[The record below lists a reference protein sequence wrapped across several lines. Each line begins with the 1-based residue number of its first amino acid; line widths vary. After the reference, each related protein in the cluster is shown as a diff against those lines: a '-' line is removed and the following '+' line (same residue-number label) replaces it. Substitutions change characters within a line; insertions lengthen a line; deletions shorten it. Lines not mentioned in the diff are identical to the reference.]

1 MVRKGGL
8 GKGLDAL
15 IPSGMPEQEKHGATA
30 GGAVTGSDAAGM
42 VSEIAIDAIVPN
54 PRQPRAQMDEE
65 ELQGLSESIRE
76 HGILQPLVVSRDTQG
91 SYTLIAGERRL
102 RAAKLAGLQ
111 SVPVIVRQASDQQ
124 RLELALIENV
134 QRADLTPL
142 ETAEAYH
149 HLIDEFGLTHE
160 EVAARVG
167 KSREAVTNTHRL
179 VKLPDEIKAGLA
191 DGLITEGHARALL
204 GLEGTPAMLLEVY
217 KTVVRSRLSVRQTEA
232 LVKELATHR
241 TRRPARKDVPD
252 EIQEMEDQLRRY
264 LGTRIKL
271 RYGKDGGSL
280 TIYYFSDEELNEMIA
295 KILKE

>member
-1 MVRKGGL
+1 MTRKGGL

-15 IPSGMPEQEKHGATA
+15 IPGSSSLPERE
-30 GGAVTGSDAAGM
+30 GGGIT
-42 VSEIAIDAIVPN
+42 EIPVAQIIPN
-54 PRQPRAQMDEE
+54 PRQPRAQMDEMD
-65 ELQGLSESIRE
+65 LQGLADSIRE
-76 HGILQPLVVSRDTQG
+76 HGILQPLVVSHDAQG
-91 SYTLIAGERRL
+91 NSYVLIAGERRL
-102 RAAKLAGLQ
+102 RAAKLAGLER
-111 SVPVIVRQASDQQ
+111 VPVIIRPASEQQ

-134 QRADLTPL
+134 QRADLSPL

-160 EVAARVG
+160 EVATRVG

-179 VKLPDEIKAGLA
+179 VKLPDEVKKGLI

-204 GLEGTPAMLLEVY
+204 SLENSPHILLEVY
-217 KTVVRSRLSVRQTEA
+217 KTVINTKLSVRQTEA
-232 LVKELATHR
+232 LVKHLSGPSSRR
-241 TRRPARKDVPD
+241 TNRKDVPAD
-252 EIQEMEDQLRRY
+252 VQEMEDQLRRY

-280 TIYYFSDEELNEMIA
+280 TIYYFSDEELNDMIA

>member
-1 MVRKGGL
+1 MARKGGL

-15 IPSGMPEQEKHGATA
+15 IPSNNPQPVHG
-30 GGAVTGSDAAGM
+30 GGASG
-42 VSEIAIDAIVPN
+42 VSEVPIAMIVPN
-54 PRQPRAQMDEE
+54 PRQPRMEMDDA
-65 ELQGLSESIRE
+65 ELQGLADSIQE
-76 HGILQPLVVSRDTQG
+76 HGILQPLIVSYDGQNDQ
-91 SYTLIAGERRL
+91 YTLIAGERRL
-102 RAAKLAGLQ
+102 RAARLAGLDQ
-111 SVPVIVRQASDQQ
+111 IPVIIRQASDQQ

-167 KSREAVTNTHRL
+167 KSREAITNTHRL
-179 VKLPDEIKAGLA
+179 VKLPAEIKQGLA
-191 DGLITEGHARALL
+191 QGLITEGHARALL
-204 GLEGTPAMLLEVY
+204 SLEGSPHVMLEVY
-217 KTVVRSRLSVRQTEA
+217 KTIVSRKLSVRQAEA
-232 LVKELATHR
+232 LVKHLSG
-241 TRRPARKDVPD
+241 TRSRQASHKDVPAD
-252 EIQEMEDQLRRY
+252 VQEMEDQLRRY

-280 TIYYFSDEELNEMIA
+280 TIYYFSDEELNDMIA

>member
-1 MVRKGGL
+1 MARKGGL

-15 IPSGMPEQEKHGATA
+15 IPGSSGSSQPEREA
-30 GGAVTGSDAAGM
+30 GSM
-42 VSEIAIDAIVPN
+42 EIALDQIVPN
-54 PRQPRAQMDEE
+54 PRQPRVQMDET
-65 ELQGLSESIRE
+65 ELQGLADSIRE
-76 HGILQPLVVSRDTQG
+76 HGVLQPLIVSYDGQLDR
-91 SYTLIAGERRL
+91 YILIAGERRW
-102 RAAKLAGLQ
+102 RASRLAGLEN
-111 SVPVIVRQASDQQ
+111 VPVILRQASEQQ

-179 VKLPDEIKAGLA
+179 VKLPEEVKLGLVQ
-191 DGLITEGHARALL
+191 GLITEGHARALL
-204 GLEGTPAMLLEVY
+204 SLEASPQVLLDVY
-217 KTVVRSRLSVRQTEA
+217 KTVVNNKLSVRQTEA
-232 LVKELATHR
+232 LVKELNGPR
-241 TRRPARKDVPD
+241 IRRASRKDVPAD
-252 EIQEMEDQLRRY
+252 VQEMEDQLRRY

-280 TIYYFSDEELNEMIA
+280 TIYYFSDEELNDMIT

>member
-1 MVRKGGL
+1 MMARKGGL

-15 IPSGMPEQEKHGATA
+15 IPSNLQPGREA
-30 GGAVTGSDAAGM
+30 GGGTGG
-42 VSEIAIDAIVPN
+42 IAEVPIAMIVPN
-54 PRQPRAQMDEE
+54 PRQPRMSMDDA
-65 ELQGLSESIRE
+65 ELQGLADSIQE
-76 HGILQPLVVSRDTQG
+76 HGILQPLIVSFDSSTDQ
-91 SYTLIAGERRL
+91 YILIAGERRL
-102 RAAKLAGLQ
+102 RAAKLAGLEQ
-111 SVPVIVRQASDQQ
+111 VPVIIRQASDQQ
-124 RLELALIENV
+124 RLEMALIENV

-179 VKLPDEIKAGLA
+179 VKLPEEIKQGLA
-191 DGLITEGHARALL
+191 QGLITEGHARALL
-204 GLEGTPAMLLEVY
+204 SLEASPHVMLEVY
-217 KTVVRSRLSVRQTEA
+217 KTIVNKKLSVRQTEA
-232 LVKELATHR
+232 LVKHLSGPRIHQTS
-241 TRRPARKDVPD
+241 RKDMPA

-271 RYGKDGGSL
+271 RYSKDGGSL
-280 TIYYFSDEELNEMIA
+280 TIYYFSDEELNDMLA

>member
-1 MVRKGGL
+1 MARKGGL

-15 IPSGMPEQEKHGATA
+15 IPGGSSGQPERE
-30 GGAVTGSDAAGM
+30 GGG
-42 VSEIAIDAIVPN
+42 IAEVPVAQVVPN
-54 PRQPRAQMDEE
+54 PRQPRSNMDET
-65 ELQGLSESIRE
+65 ELQGLAESIHE
-76 HGILQPLVVSRDTQG
+76 HGVLQPLIVSYDAKKDN
-91 SYTLIAGERRL
+91 YVLIAGERRL
-102 RAAKLAGLQ
+102 RAARLAGLE
-111 SVPVIVRQASDQQ
+111 SVPVIIRQASEQQ

-179 VKLPDEIKAGLA
+179 VKLPDEIKKGLA
-191 DGLITEGHARALL
+191 EGLITEGHARSLL
-204 GLEGTPAMLLEVY
+204 SLETSPQALLEVY
-217 KTVVRSRLSVRQTEA
+217 KTVIKNKLSVRQTEA
-232 LVKELATHR
+232 LVKELAGPR
-241 TRRPARKDVPD
+241 MRRVTRKDVPAD
-252 EIQEMEDQLRRY
+252 VQEMEDQLRQY

-280 TIYYFSDEELNEMIA
+280 TIYYFSDEELNDMIA
-295 KILKE
+295 KILKG

>member
-1 MVRKGGL
+1 MARKGGL

-15 IPSGMPEQEKHGATA
+15 IPGSSSAPEREA
-30 GGAVTGSDAAGM
+30 GTM
-42 VSEIAIDAIVPN
+42 EIALDQIVPN
-54 PRQPRAQMDEE
+54 PRQPRVQMDES
-65 ELQGLSESIRE
+65 ELQGLADSIRE
-76 HGILQPLVVSRDTQG
+76 HGVLQPLIVSYDGQLDR
-91 SYTLIAGERRL
+91 YILIAGERRW
-102 RAAKLAGLQ
+102 RASRLAGLEN
-111 SVPVIVRQASDQQ
+111 VPVVLRQASEQQ

-160 EVAARVG
+160 EVAVRVG

-179 VKLPDEIKAGLA
+179 VKLPDAIKKGLV

-204 GLEGTPAMLLEVY
+204 SLEASPQVLLDVY
-217 KTVVRSRLSVRQTEA
+217 KTVVNNKLSVRQTEA
-232 LVKELATHR
+232 LVKELAGPR
-241 TRRPARKDVPD
+241 TRRASRKEVPV
-252 EIQEMEDQLRRY
+252 EVQEMENQLRGY

-271 RYGKDGGSL
+271 RYGNGSGSL
-280 TIYYFSDEELNEMIA
+280 TIFYYSDEELNDMIT

>member
-1 MVRKGGL
+1 MRQADMARKGGL

-15 IPSGMPEQEKHGATA
+15 IPGGSPGGSSDLVDHVSGVAEIPVEQVA
-30 GGAVTGSDAAGM
+30 
-42 VSEIAIDAIVPN
+42 PN
-54 PRQPRAQMDEE
+54 PRQPRENMDET
-65 ELQGLSESIRE
+65 ELQGLADSIHE
-76 HGILQPLVVSRDTQG
+76 HGVLQPLIVSYDPQKDN
-91 SYTLIAGERRL
+91 YVLIAGERRL
-102 RAAKLAGLQ
+102 RAARLAGLAT
-111 SVPVIVRQASDQQ
+111 VPAIIRQASEQQ

-179 VKLPDEIKAGLA
+179 VKLPDAIKKGLV

-204 GLEGTPAMLLEVY
+204 SLEASPHVLLDVY
-217 KTVVRSRLSVRQTEA
+217 KTVVNNKLSVRQTEA
-232 LVKELATHR
+232 LVKELGGPRIHRATHKEV
-241 TRRPARKDVPD
+241 PAEV
-252 EIQEMEDQLRRY
+252 QEMEDQLRRY

-280 TIYYFSDEELNEMIA
+280 TIYYFSDEELNDMIM

>member
-1 MVRKGGL
+1 MARKGGL

-15 IPSGMPEQEKHGATA
+15 IPGSSGSSQPEREA
-30 GGAVTGSDAAGM
+30 GTM
-42 VSEIAIDAIVPN
+42 EIALDQIVPN
-54 PRQPRAQMDEE
+54 PRQPRVQMDEI
-65 ELQGLSESIRE
+65 ELQGLADSIRE
-76 HGILQPLVVSRDTQG
+76 HGVLQPLIVSYDGQLDR
-91 SYTLIAGERRL
+91 YILIAGERRW
-102 RAAKLAGLQ
+102 RASRLAGLEN
-111 SVPVIVRQASDQQ
+111 VPVILRQASEQQ

-160 EVAARVG
+160 EVAVRVG

-179 VKLPDEIKAGLA
+179 VRLPDEVKLGLA
-191 DGLITEGHARALL
+191 QGLITEGHARALL
-204 GLEGTPAMLLEVY
+204 SLEASPQILLDVY
-217 KTVVRSRLSVRQTEA
+217 KTVINNKLSVRQTEA
-232 LVKELATHR
+232 LVKELNGPR
-241 TRRPARKDVPD
+241 IRRANRKEVPADV
-252 EIQEMEDQLRRY
+252 QEMEDQLRRY

-280 TIYYFSDEELNEMIA
+280 TIYYFSDEELNDMIA

>member
-1 MVRKGGL
+1 MARKGGL

-15 IPSGMPEQEKHGATA
+15 IPGGSSGQPERES
-30 GGAVTGSDAAGM
+30 GGVA
-42 VSEIAIDAIVPN
+42 EIPIEQVIPN
-54 PRQPRAQMDEE
+54 PRQPRASMDEG
-65 ELQGLSESIRE
+65 ELQGLAESIHE
-76 HGILQPLVVSRDTQG
+76 HGVLQPLIVSYNPGEDQ
-91 SYTLIAGERRL
+91 YTLIAGERRL
-102 RAAKLAGLQ
+102 RAARLAGLET
-111 SVPVIVRQASDQQ
+111 VPAIIRQASEQQ

-179 VKLPDEIKAGLA
+179 VKLPDAIKKGLA
-191 DGLITEGHARALL
+191 EGLITEGHARALL
-204 GLEGTPAMLLEVY
+204 SLEASPQVLLDVY
-217 KTVVRSRLSVRQTEA
+217 KTVVNNKLSVRQTEA
-232 LVKELATHR
+232 LVKELAGPR
-241 TRRPARKDVPD
+241 TRRAVRKEVPAEV
-252 EIQEMEDQLRRY
+252 QEMEDQLRRY

-280 TIYYFSDEELNEMIA
+280 TIYYFSDEELNDMIT

>member
-1 MVRKGGL
+1 MARKGGL

-15 IPSGMPEQEKHGATA
+15 IPSSAPQPVTEAGASA
-30 GGAVTGSDAAGM
+30 SG
-42 VSEIAIDAIVPN
+42 VSEIPVSQIVPN
-54 PRQPRAQMDEE
+54 PRQPRMVMDDAD
-65 ELQGLSESIRE
+65 LQGLASSIQE
-76 HGILQPLVVSRDTQG
+76 HGVLQPLIVSYDAQ
-91 SYTLIAGERRL
+91 SSQYILIAGERRL
-102 RAAKLAGLQ
+102 RAARLAGLET
-111 SVPVIVRQASDQQ
+111 VPVIIRQASDQQ

-160 EVAARVG
+160 EVATRVG

-179 VKLPDEIKAGLA
+179 VKLPDEVKQGLA
-191 DGLITEGHARALL
+191 QGLITEGHARALL
-204 GLEGTPAMLLEVY
+204 SLEGSPHVMLEVY
-217 KTVVRSRLSVRQTEA
+217 KTIVNKKLSVRQTEA
-232 LVKELATHR
+232 LVKHLGGTKAR
-241 TRRPARKDVPD
+241 QINRKDMPAEV
-252 EIQEMEDQLRRY
+252 QEMEDQLRRY

-280 TIYYFSDEELNEMIA
+280 TIYYFSDEELNDMMA